1 MAPGLLKHKD
11 LRQLI
16 LNILT
21 QLEQSLEQK
30 VKHNFAKELKYII
43 ILFLIIS
50 FRDHTG
56 R

>member
-21 QLEQSLEQK
+21 QLEQKQK

-43 ILFLIIS
+43 ILFLITS